1 MGLGLEEYNAVFQ
14 DRYVMNKKVAAVVT
28 SSKMISKVAVSI
40 FELAYSYK
48 RVTPGARKA
57 KNREAAEQA
66 SE

>member
-40 FELAYSYK
+40 FELAYSYN
-48 RVTPGARKA
+48 RVTPGPRKA
-57 KNREAAEQA
+57 KDREAAEQA

>member
-28 SSKMISKVAVSI
+28 SSKMISKVVIPI
-40 FELAYSYK
+40 FELAHFYN
-48 RVTPGARKA
+48 RLTPGARKA
-57 KNREAAEQA
+57 KDREAAEQA